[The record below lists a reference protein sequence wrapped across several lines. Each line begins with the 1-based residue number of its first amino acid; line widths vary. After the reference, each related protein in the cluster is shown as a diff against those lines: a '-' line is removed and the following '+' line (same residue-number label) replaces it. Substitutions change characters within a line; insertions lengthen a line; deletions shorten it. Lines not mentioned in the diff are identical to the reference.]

1 MSKEVRI
8 YEMKASE
15 VKDGNYIYG
24 YAALFNSMSE
34 ELYGFREI
42 IDPGA
47 FDQTD
52 ISDVRALFNHD
63 NNLLLAR
70 TKSGTLDLEID
81 GNGLRYEFE
90 APNTSYGKDLVE
102 LMKRGDVT
110 QSSFGFTIASD
121 GEYWEVRDG
130 EMPIR
135 HITRVQKLY
144 DVSPVTYPAYPDT
157 SVAVRSLEAFMSQK
171 AHVEEQE
178 EVDADSLLELYAK
191 ELELKAKLIK

>member
-8 YEMKASE
+8 YEMKATE

-171 AHVEEQE
+171 ADVEKQQE
-178 EVDADSLLELYAK
+178 FDAEKHYELYSK
-191 ELELKAKLIK
+191 ELNLKGKLIK

>member
-1 MSKEVRI
+1 MNNKEIRV
-8 YEMKASE
+8 YNMQQSE
-15 VKDGNYIYG
+15 VKDGNYVFG

-34 ELYGFREI
+34 EFFGMWREV

-47 FDQTD
+47 FDNAD

-81 GNGLRYEFE
+81 ANGLKYEFE

-102 LMKRGDVT
+102 LMRRGDVT
-110 QSSFGFTIASD
+110 QSSFGFTIAKD
-121 GEYWEVRDG
+121 GEYWEERSG

-135 HITRVQKLY
+135 HITRIEKLY

-157 SVAVRSLEAFMSQK
+157 TVAMRNLEMIQQLATRTENKQYFELYDK
-171 AHVEEQE
+171 N
-178 EVDADSLLELYAK
+178 LEL
-191 ELELKAKLIK
+191 LSKLMK

>member
-8 YEMKASE
+8 YEMKATE
-15 VKDGNYIYG
+15 VKDGNYVYG

-34 ELYGFREI
+34 ELFGFREI

-63 NNLLLAR
+63 SNLLLAR

-81 GNGLRYEFE
+81 QNGLKYEFE

-130 EMPIR
+130 EIPIR
-135 HITRVQKLY
+135 HITRVEKLY

-157 SVAVRSLEAFMSQK
+157 SVAVRSLEAHMSQK
-171 AHVEEQE
+171 AHEESKAEFDVEKHYDLYER
-178 EVDADSLLELYAK
+178 ELN
-191 ELELKAKLIK
+191 LKGKIIK

>member
-8 YEMKASE
+8 YEMKATE

-47 FDQTD
+47 FDQAD